1 MNALIVDDDRFI
13 VGALAAKMD
22 WESLCVEHVFQ
33 AFNIRQAQKIFE
45 EQEIHIL
52 ISDIRMPQGSGLD
65 LLSWVRER
73 DKDVEA
79 IFLTNYAQF
88 HYAQKALELQSLDF
102 FLKPV
107 AFEKLYPVLKK
118 AVERIQSKRG
128 SFLSR
133 QTARQVEENKARL
146 KDHFWQ
152 QLLTGTFKGPQ
163 EVGAAA
169 RESLLAYESTDCFL
183 PVLLRAFDVPGCASG
198 QQAIAFTHRLPEIFD
213 QTVGQ
218 LPVRLEHIA
227 GSVFPKCAV
236 LIADLKSRVSGED
249 LQKGFCGLANRLRSA
264 CGFEFEGLIGH
275 PAPLFDLADLVKNMR
290 QDSTL
295 RLDGR
300 GLTAFYHASANPAGY
315 TPPGLEELSA
325 ALSSMDVPR
334 IHHYIADCI
343 HELER
348 QIGSYAP
355 AFRAFRLDFQQM
367 VFSFL
372 HGKGIEAHRMF
383 EDEEYVRLEQNS
395 MESIEDL
402 RCYLSNLVNRAV
414 MQVRSTGL
422 PDSVA
427 GALVQYIAD
436 NLDKDLSRSE
446 LAGHVFMNA
455 DYMSRLFKQET
466 GIPMGQYIRDK
477 RIEAAKKHLECSG
490 DSIHEIAGKVGYSNY
505 SLFTKTF
512 REVTGQTPM
521 EYRKHLQEKKI

>member
-1 MNALIVDDDRFI
+1 MNVLIVDDDRFI
-13 VGALAAKMD
+13 VGALAAKID
-22 WESLCVEHVFQ
+22 WESLSVEHVYQ

-45 EQEIHIL
+45 EQVIHIL

-73 DKDVEA
+73 DNDVEA

-107 AFEKLYPVLKK
+107 AFDKLYPVLKK
-118 AVERIQSKRG
+118 AVERIQTKRG
-128 SFLSR
+128 SLLN
-133 QTARQVEENKARL
+133 QKTARQVEENKARL

-152 QLLTGTFKGPQ
+152 QLLTGVLKGPQ

-169 RESLLAYESTDCFL
+169 QESLLACGSTDCFL
-183 PVLLRAFDVPGCASG
+183 PVMIRVFEVPGCAG
-198 QQAIAFTHRLPEIFD
+198 EQQAIAFAHRLPDVFE

-227 GSVFPKCAV
+227 GSVFPKCVV
-236 LIADLKSRVSGED
+236 LIADLKSRVSGEE
-249 LQKGFCGLANRLRSA
+249 LQKRFCSLINRLRDS
-264 CGFEFEGLIGH
+264 CGMEFECLIGY
-275 PAPLFDLADLVKNMR
+275 PAALSDLSDLVGKMR
-290 QDSTL
+290 QDSMF

-300 GLTAFYHASANPAGY
+300 GLTALYHGSPNPAEY
-315 TPPGLEELSA
+315 TPPGMEELSA
-325 ALSSMDVPR
+325 ALSSMDIPR
-334 IHHYIADCI
+334 IHQCIAECM
-343 HELER
+343 HELEC
-348 QIGSYAP
+348 QVGWHVP
-355 AFRAFRLDFQQM
+355 AFRAFRLDFTQM

-372 HGKGIEAHRMF
+372 HGKGIEAHRLF
-383 EDEEYVRLEQNS
+383 EGEEFVRLEQNS
-395 MESIEDL
+395 MESSEDL
-402 RCYLSNLVNRAV
+402 RCYLANLVNRAV

-477 RIEAAKKHLECSG
+477 RIEEAKKHLESSG

-521 EYRKHLQEKKI
+521 EYRKNLQGK